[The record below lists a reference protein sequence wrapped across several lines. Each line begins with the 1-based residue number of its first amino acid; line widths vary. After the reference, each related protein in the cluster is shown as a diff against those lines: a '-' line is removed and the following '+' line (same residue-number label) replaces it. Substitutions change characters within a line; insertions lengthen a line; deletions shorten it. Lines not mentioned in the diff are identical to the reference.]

1 MPIITI
7 SPPLCALVAAPTS
20 HSHWLVLVRSRVP
33 QCLGAAASTEPLRSA
48 TQPEAA
54 YNRGCSSRSL
64 SLLQHGLVAGL
75 VAEHSARWAGL
86 SVGPGLVSPWA
97 RSTLVVDQSS

>member
-1 MPIITI
+1 MLRGHLLL
-7 SPPLCALVAAPTS
+7 SPCVAQ
-20 HSHWLVLVRSRVP
+20 H
-33 QCLGAAASTEPLRSA
+33 
-48 TQPEAA
+48 
-54 YNRGCSSRSL
+54 NRKQLTTGGCSSRSL
-64 SLLQHGLVAGL
+64 SLLQHGLIAGL

>member
-1 MPIITI
+1 M
-7 SPPLCALVAAPTS
+7 L
-20 HSHWLVLVRSRVP
+20 
-33 QCLGAAASTEPLRSA
+33 
-48 TQPEAA
+48 
-54 YNRGCSSRSL
+54 RGCSSRSL